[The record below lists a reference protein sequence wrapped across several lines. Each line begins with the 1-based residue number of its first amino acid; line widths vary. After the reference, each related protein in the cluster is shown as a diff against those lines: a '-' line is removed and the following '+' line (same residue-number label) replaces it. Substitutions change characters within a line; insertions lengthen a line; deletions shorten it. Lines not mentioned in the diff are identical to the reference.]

1 MITQS
6 ILKEHVH
13 YDPDTG
19 IFTRVKR
26 SANAI
31 QVGDVAG
38 GLSKSNGYLVFHVLN
53 KLWLA
58 HRLAWLYSYGE
69 WPEHQIDHINHNRTD
84 NRLIN
89 LRAVTH
95 QENAHNKSLLPKNTS
110 GFNGVSWAKDRNKWR
125 TQIEVFG
132 KVIRLG
138 SFEHIEDAIECRKK
152 ANVKYGF
159 HPNHGSHPKGS

>member
-6 ILKEHVH
+6 ILKEYLH
-13 YDPDTG
+13 YNPDTG

-38 GLSKSNGYLVFHVLN
+38 CLSKSNGYLVFHVLN

-95 QENAHNKSLLPKNTS
+95 KENTRNKSLLTANKS
-110 GFNGVSWAKDRNKWR
+110 GFNGVSWAKDRSKWR
-125 TQIEVFG
+125 AIIEVSG

-138 SFEHIEDAIECRKK
+138 SFDDIKDAIEARKA
-152 ANVKYGF
+152 ANIKYKF
-159 HPNHGSHPKGS
+159 HKNHGS